1 MFQLQGK
8 LIKIND
14 TRQVSDKFAIREF
27 VVEESSSQYP
37 QLIQMQVTQDKCV
50 LLDGFTLGQDVS
62 INFNIKGREW
72 TSPAGDVKYFTTLEA
87 WKLEAS
93 GSPEAMG
100 RALEATQVNGVSKDE
115 LPF

>member
-14 TRQVSDKFAIREF
+14 TKKVSDKFSVREF

-50 LLDGFTLGQDVS
+50 LLDGFTLGQDIM

-72 TSPAGDVKYFTTLEA
+72 TSPQGEVKYFTTLEA
-87 WKLEAS
+87 WKLDAT
-93 GSPEAMG
+93 GSPEVMG
-100 RALEATQVNGVSKDE
+100 EALESSDLNGVNKDD